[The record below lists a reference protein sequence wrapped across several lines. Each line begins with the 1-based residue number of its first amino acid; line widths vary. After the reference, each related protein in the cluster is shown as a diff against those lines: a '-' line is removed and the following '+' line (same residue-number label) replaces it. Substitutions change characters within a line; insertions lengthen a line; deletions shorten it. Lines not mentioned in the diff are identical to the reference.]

1 MDATD
6 VMDSLRVDT
15 LKSIAK
21 RAGIL
26 KSITRKAELI
36 EALNRFVKTDP
47 AGFVDRLAPVERN
60 FFAEAVHRDPYL
72 LPAFINYLMNKD
84 AVKMRKQR
92 SEFAPLL
99 QT

>member
-21 RAGIL
+21 QAGIP

-36 EALNRFVKTDP
+36 EALNSFVNDGP
-47 AGFVDRLAPVERN
+47 GGIR
-60 FFAEAVHRDPYL
+60 
-72 LPAFINYLMNKD
+72 
-84 AVKMRKQR
+84 
-92 SEFAPLL
+92 
-99 QT
+99 